1 MEQIKP
7 AEFSEKKEPKRIFK
21 RKMDRKIAIGGLI
34 LIVAIAIG
42 GYAYWKNT
50 SSRIYIEKGE
60 ISAPQIDLSSQNGGI
75 LETLWVKE
83 GDVVA
88 KNQPVAQVGDE
99 IVRSREDGLVIKV
112 QDEIGKNFNRGE
124 AIISIIKP
132 SDLRILGTIGEDK
145 GLADIKVGQ
154 RVVFTADAFGSKEY
168 QGFVEEISPSSK
180 DKGLAFSISDKR
192 ATSEFV
198 IKVRF
203 STDDYSELKN
213 GISAKIW
220 VYKQ

>member
-1 MEQIKP
+1 MEQVKP
-7 AEFSEKKEPKRIFK
+7 AEFSEKKEPQRIFK
-21 RKMDRKIAIGGLI
+21 RKMDRKIAIGSLI
-34 LIVAIAIG
+34 IIVAIAIG
-42 GYAYWKNT
+42 GYAYWKTT

-60 ISAPQIDLSSQNGGI
+60 ISASQIDLSSQNGGI
-75 LETLWVKE
+75 LERLLVKE
-83 GDVVA
+83 GDVVT

-99 IVRSREDGLVIKV
+99 IIRSREDGMVVKV
-112 QDEIGKNFNRGE
+112 QDEIGKNFNPRE
-124 AIISIIKP
+124 DVASIIKP
-132 SDLRILGTIGEDK
+132 ADLRVLGTIGEDK
-145 GLADIKVGQ
+145 GLKDIKVGQ

-168 QGFVEEISPSSK
+168 EGFVEEISPSSK

-203 STDDYSELKN
+203 STDVYSELKN
-213 GISAKIW
+213 GMSAKIW

>member
-1 MEQIKP
+1 MEQIKT
-7 AEFSEKKEPKRIFK
+7 AEFLEKKEPKRIFK
-21 RKMDRKIAIGGLI
+21 RKIDRKITIGGLI
-34 LIVAIAIG
+34 LIVAIAIA
-42 GYAYWKNT
+42 GYAYWKTT

-83 GDVVA
+83 GDAVV

-99 IVRSREDGLVIKV
+99 IVRSREDGMVIKV
-112 QDEIGKNFNRGE
+112 QDEIGKNFSPSE
-124 AIISIIKP
+124 AIASIIKP
-132 SDLRILGTIGEDK
+132 ADLRVLGTIGEDK
-145 GLADIKVGQ
+145 GLKDIQVGQ
-154 RVVFTADAFGSKEY
+154 RVVFTADAYGPKEY

-203 STDDYSELKN
+203 STDAYSELKN
-213 GISAKIW
+213 GMSAKIW

>member
-7 AEFSEKKEPKRIFK
+7 AEFSEKKEPQGIFK
-21 RKMDRKIAIGGLI
+21 RKIDRKIAIGGLI
-34 LIVAIAIG
+34 LIMAIAIG
-42 GYAYWKNT
+42 GYAYWKTT

-83 GDVVA
+83 GDAVA

-99 IVRSREDGLVIKV
+99 IVRSREDGRVIKV
-112 QDEIGKNFNRGE
+112 QDEIGKNFNPSE
-124 AIISIIKP
+124 AIASIIKP
-132 SDLRILGTIGEDK
+132 ADLRVLGTIGEDK
-145 GLADIKVGQ
+145 GLKDIQVGQ

-168 QGFVEEISPSSK
+168 EGFVEEISPSSK

-192 ATSEFV
+192 ATSEFL

-203 STDDYSELKN
+203 STDAYSELKN
-213 GISAKIW
+213 GMSAKIW

>member
-1 MEQIKP
+1 M
-7 AEFSEKKEPKRIFK
+7 
-21 RKMDRKIAIGGLI
+21 
-34 LIVAIAIG
+34 
-42 GYAYWKNT
+42 
-50 SSRIYIEKGE
+50 
-60 ISAPQIDLSSQNGGI
+60 
-75 LETLWVKE
+75 
-83 GDVVA
+83 VA

-168 QGFVEEISPSSK
+168 QGFVEEVSPSSK
-180 DKGLAFSISDKR
+180 EKGLAFSISDKR

-203 STDDYSELKN
+203 NNEAYSELKN
-213 GISAKIW
+213 GMSVKIW
-220 VYKQ
+220 VYKN

>member
-7 AEFSEKKEPKRIFK
+7 AEFSEKKKPKKIFK
-21 RKMDRKIAIGGLI
+21 RKMDRKIAIGSLI

-42 GYAYWKNT
+42 GYAYWKTT
-50 SSRIYIEKGE
+50 SNRIYIEKGE

-75 LETLWVKE
+75 LERLLVKE
-83 GDVVA
+83 GDIVT

-99 IVRSREDGLVIKV
+99 IIRSREDGMVIKV
-112 QDEIGKNFNRGE
+112 QDEIGKNFNSRE
-124 AIISIIKP
+124 DIASIIKP
-132 SDLRILGTIGEDK
+132 ADLRVLGTIEEDK
-145 GLADIKVGQ
+145 GLKDIQVGQ

-168 QGFVEEISPSSK
+168 EGFVEEISPSSK

-203 STDDYSELKN
+203 STDVYYELKN
-213 GISAKIW
+213 GMSAKIW

>member
-1 MEQIKP
+1 MEQTKS
-7 AEFSEKKEPKRIFK
+7 AEFPEKKEPKKIFK
-21 RKMDRKIAIGGLI
+21 RKMDRKIAIGSLI
-34 LIVAIAIG
+34 IIVAIAIG
-42 GYAYWKNT
+42 GYAYWKTT

-75 LETLWVKE
+75 LERLLVKE
-83 GDVVA
+83 GDVVT

-99 IVRSREDGLVIKV
+99 IIRSREDGIVVKV
-112 QDEIGKNFNRGE
+112 QDEIGKNFNPRE
-124 AIISIIKP
+124 DIASIIKP
-132 SDLRILGTIGEDK
+132 ADLRVLGTIGEEK
-145 GLADIKVGQ
+145 GLKDIQVGQ

-168 QGFVEEISPSSK
+168 EGFVEEISPSSK

-203 STDDYSELKN
+203 STDVYSELKN
-213 GISAKIW
+213 GMSAKIW

>member
-7 AEFSEKKEPKRIFK
+7 AEFSEKKKSKRIFK
-21 RKMDRKIAIGGLI
+21 REMDRKIAIGGLI
-34 LIVAIAIG
+34 IIVAIVIG
-42 GYAYWKNT
+42 GYAYWNAT

-60 ISAPQIDLSSQNGGI
+60 VSAPQIDLSSQNGGV

-83 GDVVA
+83 GDMIYR
-88 KNQPVAQVGDE
+88 NQPVAQIGDE
-99 IVRSREDGLVIKV
+99 IVRSREEGLVIKV
-112 QDEIGKNFNRGE
+112 KNEIGKNFNPSE
-124 AIISIIKP
+124 AVASIIKP
-132 SDLRILGTIGEDK
+132 ADLRVLGTIEEDK
-145 GLADIKVGQ
+145 GLKDIQVGQ

-203 STDDYSELKN
+203 STDTYSELKN
-213 GISAKIW
+213 GMSTKIW
-220 VYKQ
+220 VYKN

>member
-7 AEFSEKKEPKRIFK
+7 AEFSEKKEPQGIFK
-21 RKMDRKIAIGGLI
+21 RKMDRKITIGGLI

-42 GYAYWKNT
+42 GYAYLKIT

-88 KNQPVAQVGDE
+88 KNQPVAQVGNE
-99 IVRSREDGLVIKV
+99 IVRSREDGMVVKI
-112 QDEIGKNFNRGE
+112 QDEIGKNFNPSE
-124 AIISIIKP
+124 AIASIIKP
-132 SDLRILGTIGEDK
+132 ADLRVLGTIGEDK
-145 GLADIKVGQ
+145 GLKDIQVGQ

-203 STDDYSELKN
+203 STDAYSELKN
-213 GISAKIW
+213 GMSAKIW

>member
-7 AEFSEKKEPKRIFK
+7 VEFLEKKEPKKMFK
-21 RKMDRKIAIGGLI
+21 RKIDKKIAIGGLI
-34 LIVAIAIG
+34 FIVAIAIG
-42 GYAYWKNT
+42 GYAYLKSI
-50 SSRIYIEKGE
+50 SSQIYIEKGE

-99 IVRSREDGLVIKV
+99 IVRSREDGIVVKV
-112 QDEIGKNFNRGE
+112 QDEIGKNFNSNE
-124 AIISIIKP
+124 AIASIIKP
-132 SDLRILGTIGEDK
+132 ANLRVLGTIGEDK
-145 GLADIKVGQ
+145 GLKDIQVGQ
-154 RVVFTADAFGSKEY
+154 QVVFTADAFGPKEY

-180 DKGLAFSISDKR
+180 DKALAFSISDKR

-203 STDDYSELKN
+203 NTDAYSELKN
-213 GISAKIW
+213 GMSAKIW